1 MGCYIKHLPH
11 VDIQSSLVSVPE
23 AARYILQKREGW
35 VILFAGIKIQLAI
48 KCIIFIIIHVLCY
61 KTDCCFIMYF
71 SLFEDHCLHHGH
83 RYFSSLSNILHQACK
98 TGDQDPRIRGLG
110 DLNLHNVTQVGQ
122 EQSMLSALC
131 PSFFFCHKP
140 RYFIKTLTLTLWS
153 LTLDSE
159 SCGKKHNMA
168 PCTTTLQSC
177 GLCWS
182 DQELYF

>member
-1 MGCYIKHLPH
+1 MFCVTNSADKM
-11 VDIQSSLVSVPE
+11 S
-23 AARYILQKREGW
+23 
-35 VILFAGIKIQLAI
+35 
-48 KCIIFIIIHVLCY
+48 
-61 KTDCCFIMYF
+61 DCCFIMYF

-110 DLNLHNVTQVGQ
+110 DLNLHNVTQVGR

-182 DQELYF
+182 DQELYTSN

>member
-1 MGCYIKHLPH
+1 MFCVTNSADKM
-11 VDIQSSLVSVPE
+11 S
-23 AARYILQKREGW
+23 
-35 VILFAGIKIQLAI
+35 
-48 KCIIFIIIHVLCY
+48 
-61 KTDCCFIMYF
+61 DCCFIMYF

-98 TGDQDPRIRGLG
+98 TGSKDKRSRRPQS
-110 DLNLHNVTQVGQ
+110 TQCYTSWPGAEYVK
-122 EQSMLSALC
+122 C
-131 PSFFFCHKP
+131 TVSFFFCHKP
-140 RYFIKTLTLTLWS
+140 RYFIRTLTLTLWS

-182 DQELYF
+182 DQELYTSN